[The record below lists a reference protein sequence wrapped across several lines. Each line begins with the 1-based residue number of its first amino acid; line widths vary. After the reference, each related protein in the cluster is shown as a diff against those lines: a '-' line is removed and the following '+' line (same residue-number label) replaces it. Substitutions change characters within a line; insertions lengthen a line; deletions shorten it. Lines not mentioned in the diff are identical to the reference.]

1 MFDHKQFKRNV
12 STLLDT
18 FDCED
23 VDRAWEIAC
32 GTVEVIAKVDKRD
45 DETLDNARKLAWRD
59 FYWAFKDKTV
69 TYTYWGL
76 YEEMLYAAM
85 ARGEEMESRIC
96 AIGDLCV
103 KAKTKTKTK
112 TRKKTQPKKRER
124 QQEPTLRQTKHS
136 HLRVVES

>member
-1 MFDHKQFKRNV
+1 MFDYKQFKRNV
-12 STLLDT
+12 STLLDG

-32 GTVEVIAKVDKRD
+32 GTMEVIAKVDKRD
-45 DETLDNARKLAWRD
+45 DESLDNARKLAWRD

-85 ARGEEMESRIC
+85 DRGEEMESRIC

-103 KAKTKTKTK
+103 KGKPKTK
-112 TRKKTQPKKRER
+112 KKTQPKKRER
-124 QQEPTLRQTKHS
+124 QKEPTLRKTRHS

>member
-1 MFDHKQFKRNV
+1 MFDYKQFKRNV
-12 STLLDT
+12 STLLDG

-32 GTVEVIAKVDKRD
+32 GTMEVIAKVDKRD
-45 DETLDNARKLAWRD
+45 DESLDNARKLAWRD

-76 YEEMLYAAM
+76 YEEILYAAM
-85 ARGEEMESRIC
+85 PRGEEMESRIC
-96 AIGDLCV
+96 NIGDLCV
-103 KAKTKTKTK
+103 KGKPKTK
-112 TRKKTQPKKRER
+112 KKTQPKKRER
-124 QQEPTLRQTKHS
+124 QQEPTLRKTRHP